1 MIRLPGNFWGGV
13 LMSSIIKTNQLECYI
28 DREHFTD
35 YYDVYYLETID
46 KYIKRGAYIL
56 DVAELD
62 NDIKSIKF
70 ESGKR
75 VYLLLQ
81 TNPANKDKIKSLL
94 PEIEDGDKY
103 SIGKAD
109 VSELPD
115 DIIVQLL
122 LNALGSYDSEF
133 LKFNNLTG
141 HLYCFHTDW
150 IKHGKEKNADV
161 IWRVPCLE
169 LSVTKDMRLNLNV
182 RTFTSELLR
191 NHITFTKKKFEDY
204 PKYVF
209 AANNTLRRRL
219 KDDSETCFIMR
230 QIDGTKTEIPFLDLQ
245 NKAKF
250 QHTKMGVLNSVL
262 NTFNEKYSGICKI
275 EFACKEISSRLDYS
289 KSVRKENTKRIKE
302 VLEEEGVQLIDQI
315 GDEYS
320 AIFTE
325 NIKSLLESKY
335 DITPTI
341 GKRVSKD
348 RLNIMIIHN
357 AEYYNGVN
365 DPHDKVYEDAAVQ
378 HITFENFLD
387 SSEFAIATVVYEIV
401 IKKDIQERKISLFD
415 WSKLG
420 FHESVSFGIETEI
433 DDIKRYFF
441 ITVNP
446 DGSFDIKEQELTL
459 FEMNEYTEMVEIFE
473 QGRTDSETV
482 KGVIRFADGSV
493 NVIKDAGL
501 YTVPEI
507 KDIADLLENDDN
519 KLRGK
524 ERREALL
531 SSCLDI
537 KLYIDCNRCYYFVG
551 TIGEGMRQNIQR
563 ACVVRCVEG
572 YDEATV
578 KFEEMLPMMN
588 VTFVHNG
595 QLTVMPF
602 PFKYLRE
609 YVNSIV

>member
-1 MIRLPGNFWGGV
+1 
-13 LMSSIIKTNQLECYI
+13 MSSSIRTNQLECFI
-28 DREHFTD
+28 DREQFTAC
-35 YYDVYYLETID
+35 YDVYYLETID

-81 TNPANKDKIKSLL
+81 TNPDNKDKLKGLL
-94 PEIEDGDKY
+94 LGIEDGDKY

-109 VSELPD
+109 ISELSD
-115 DIIVQLL
+115 DIVVQLL
-122 LNALGSYDSEF
+122 LNAIGSYNSEF

-169 LSVTKDMRLNLNV
+169 LSVTKEMNLNLNV
-182 RTFTSELLR
+182 RTFTSELLI
-191 NHITFTKKKFEDY
+191 NCITFKKKKFKDY

-209 AANNTLRRRL
+209 GANNTLRRRL
-219 KDDSETCFIMR
+219 EDDNGTSFIMR

-245 NKAKF
+245 NIAKF
-250 QHTKMGVLNSVL
+250 EHTKMGVLNSVIKI
-262 NTFNEKYSGICKI
+262 FNEKYSGICKI
-275 EFACKEISSRLDYS
+275 EFASKGISSRLDYS
-289 KSVRKENTKRIKE
+289 KSVQKENAKRIKE
-302 VLEEEGVQLIDQI
+302 VLEEKGVHLIDQI
-315 GDEYS
+315 SDEYS
-320 AIFTE
+320 AIFAE

-335 DITPTI
+335 GIIPTI
-341 GKRVSKD
+341 GKRVSKN

-357 AEYYNGVN
+357 ADYYNGVN
-365 DPHDKVYEDAAVQ
+365 DPHDKVYDGAAVQ
-378 HITFENFLD
+378 HITFEDFCD
-387 SSEFAIATVVYEIV
+387 SSEFAIATVIHEII
-401 IKKDIQERKISLFD
+401 IKKDIQERKISLFN
-415 WSKLG
+415 WEELG
-420 FHESVSFGIETEI
+420 FKEPISFGMEDEIE
-433 DDIKRYFF
+433 DVKRYFF

-446 DGSFDIKEQELTL
+446 DGSFELKEQELTL

-473 QGRTDSETV
+473 QGRTDSEAV
-482 KGVIRFADGSV
+482 KGVMRFADGNI

-501 YTVPEI
+501 FTIPEI
-507 KDIADLLENDDN
+507 SEISELLHSGDT

-524 ERREALL
+524 ERREELL
-531 SSCLDI
+531 ASSLDI
-537 KLYIDCNRCYYFVG
+537 KMYEDDGRYYYCVG

-563 ACVVRCVEG
+563 ASVVRSIEG
-572 YDEATV
+572 YKGADV
-578 KFEEMLPMMN
+578 SFEQMLPLMN
-588 VTFVHNG
+588 VTFIHNG
-595 QLTVMPF
+595 QLTVLPF

-609 YVNSIV
+609 WQH

>member
-1 MIRLPGNFWGGV
+1 
-13 LMSSIIKTNQLECYI
+13 MSSSIKTNQLVCYT
-28 DREHFTD
+28 DRKQFAD
-35 YYDVYYLETID
+35 CYDVYYLETID

-62 NDIKSIKF
+62 YDIKSIKF

-94 PEIEDGDKY
+94 PGIEDGDRY

-109 VSELPD
+109 VSELSD

-122 LNALGSYDSEF
+122 FNALGSYDSEF

-161 IWRVPCLE
+161 IWKVPCLE
-169 LSVTKDMRLNLNV
+169 LSVTKEMCLNLNV

-191 NHITFTKKKFEDY
+191 NRITFTKKKFEDY

-219 KDDSETCFIMR
+219 KDDNETCFIMR

-245 NKAKF
+245 SIEKF
-250 QHTKMGVLNSVL
+250 QHTKMGVLNSIL
-262 NTFNEKYSGICKI
+262 NTFNEKYSQICKM
-275 EFACKEISSRLDYS
+275 EFARKEISQRLDYS
-289 KSVRKENTKRIKE
+289 KSVQKENVKRIKN
-302 VLEEEGVQLIDQI
+302 VLEEKGVQLIDHI
-315 GDEYS
+315 DDEYS
-320 AIFTE
+320 AIFTQ
-325 NIKSLLESKY
+325 NIGALLKSKY
-335 DITPTI
+335 EIRPTI

-348 RLNIMIIHN
+348 KLNIMIIHN

-365 DPHDKVYEDAAVQ
+365 DPHDKAYEDAAVQ
-378 HITFENFLD
+378 HITFEDFSD
-387 SSEFAIATVVYEIV
+387 SSEFAIATVVHEII

-415 WSKLG
+415 WSNLG
-420 FHESVSFGIETEI
+420 FEEAVSFGIEAEI
-433 DDIKRYFF
+433 EDIKRYFF

-446 DGSFDIKEQELTL
+446 DGSFDITEREITL

-473 QGRTDSETV
+473 QGRTNSESV
-482 KGVIRFADGSV
+482 KGVIRFADGSI

-507 KDIADLLENDDN
+507 KDIADLLENGDN

-524 ERREALL
+524 ERRDELL

-537 KLYIDCNRCYYFVG
+537 KLYEESGRGYYFVG
-551 TIGEGMRQNIQR
+551 TIGEGMRQKIQR
-563 ACVVRCVEG
+563 ACVVRTIEG
-572 YDEATV
+572 YDGAEIR
-578 KFEEMLPMMN
+578 FDEMLPMMN
-588 VTFVHNG
+588 VTFVHSG

-609 YVNSIV
+609 YIKTLSAS

>member
-1 MIRLPGNFWGGV
+1 
-13 LMSSIIKTNQLECYI
+13 MSSRINTNQLECFI
-28 DREHFTD
+28 DREKFAA

-46 KYIKRGAYIL
+46 KYIKSGAYIL

-62 NDIKSIKF
+62 NDINSIKF

-75 VYLLLQ
+75 VYLLLR
-81 TNPANKDKIKSLL
+81 TNPTNKDKIKSLL
-94 PEIEDGDKY
+94 PGIEDGDKY

-109 VSELPD
+109 VSEISE
-115 DIIVQLL
+115 DIVIQLL
-122 LNALGSYDSEF
+122 LNALSSYDAEL

-150 IKHGKEKNADV
+150 IKHGKDRNTDV

-169 LSVTKDMRLNLNV
+169 LSVTKEMSLNLNV

-191 NHITFTKKKFEDY
+191 NRITFTKKKFEDY

-219 KDDSETCFIMR
+219 KEDNETCFILR
-230 QIDGTKTEIPFLDLQ
+230 QIDGMKSEIPFLDLQ
-245 NKAKF
+245 NIAKF
-250 QHTKMGVLNSVL
+250 EHTKMGVLNSVV
-262 NTFNEKYSGICKI
+262 NMFNKKYSGICKI
-275 EFACKEISSRLDYS
+275 EFASKEISSRLEYS
-289 KSVRKENTKRIKE
+289 KCAQKENAKRIKE
-302 VLEEEGVQLIDQI
+302 VLEEKGVQLIDQI
-315 GDEYS
+315 GDDYS
-320 AIFTE
+320 VIFTE
-325 NIKSLLESKY
+325 KIKSLLETKY
-335 DITPTI
+335 DIKTTI
-341 GKRVSKD
+341 GKRVNKD
-348 RLNIMIIHN
+348 KLNIIIIHN

-365 DPHDKVYEDAAVQ
+365 DPYDKVYGDVAVQ
-378 HITFENFLD
+378 HITFEDFSD
-387 SSEFAIATVVYEIV
+387 SSEFAIATVVHEII
-401 IKKDIQERKISLFD
+401 IKKDIKEKKISLFD

-420 FHESVSFGIETEI
+420 FDEAVSFGVEAEIE
-433 DDIKRYFF
+433 DIKRYFF

-446 DGSFDIKEQELTL
+446 NGSFELKEQELTL

-473 QGRTDSETV
+473 QGRTDSEAV

-493 NVIKDAGL
+493 NVIKDTRL

-507 KDIADLLENDDN
+507 KDIGELLVNGDN

-524 ERREALL
+524 ERREELL
-531 SSCLDI
+531 SSCIDI
-537 KLYIDCNRCYYFVG
+537 KRYEENDRSYYFVG
-551 TIGEGMRQNIQR
+551 TIGEGMRQKIQR
-563 ACVVRCVEG
+563 ACVVRTIEG
-572 YDEATV
+572 YDGV
-578 KFEEMLPMMN
+578 GIRFDEMLPMMN

-609 YVNSIV
+609 YVKTLSVS

>member
-1 MIRLPGNFWGGV
+1 
-13 LMSSIIKTNQLECYI
+13 MSSSIKTNQLVC
-28 DREHFTD
+28 FTD
-35 YYDVYYLETID
+35 RKQFADCFDVYYLETID

-62 NDIKSIKF
+62 NDIKAIKF

-75 VYLLLQ
+75 VYLMLQ
-81 TNPANKDKIKSLL
+81 TNPDNKDKLKRLL
-94 PEIEDGDKY
+94 PGIEDGDKY

-109 VSELPD
+109 VSELSD

-122 LNALGSYDSEF
+122 LNALGSYDSKF

-161 IWRVPCLE
+161 IWKVPCLE
-169 LSVTKDMRLNLNV
+169 LSVIKEMCLNLNV

-191 NHITFTKKKFEDY
+191 NRITFTKKKFEDY

-219 KDDSETCFIMR
+219 KDDNETCFIMR

-245 NKAKF
+245 SVAKF

-262 NTFNEKYSGICKI
+262 KAFNEKYSDICKI

-289 KSVRKENTKRIKE
+289 KSVQKENTKRIKE
-302 VLEEEGVQLIDQI
+302 VLEEKGVQLIDQI

-320 AIFTE
+320 AIFTD
-325 NIKSLLESKY
+325 NIKSLLKSKY
-335 DITPTI
+335 DIRPTI

-348 RLNIMIIHN
+348 KLNIMIIHN

-365 DPHDKVYEDAAVQ
+365 DPHDKAYEDAAVQ
-378 HITFENFLD
+378 HITFEDFSD
-387 SSEFAIATVVYEIV
+387 SSEFAIATVIHEII
-401 IKKDIQERKISLFD
+401 IKKDIQERKLSLFD

-420 FHESVSFGIETEI
+420 FEEPVSFGIEAEI
-433 DDIKRYFF
+433 DEIKRYFF

-446 DGSFDIKEQELTL
+446 DGDFNIKEQELTL
-459 FEMNEYTEMVEIFE
+459 FEMDEYTEMVEIFE
-473 QGRTDSETV
+473 QGRTNSESV
-482 KGVIRFADGSV
+482 KGVIRFADGSI

-507 KDIADLLENDDN
+507 KEIAELLENGDN

-524 ERREALL
+524 ERREDLL

-537 KLYIDCNRCYYFVG
+537 KLYEDCNQSYYFVG

-563 ACVVRCVEG
+563 SCVVRSVEG
-572 YDEATV
+572 YDGATV

-602 PFKYLRE
+602 LFKYLRE
-609 YVNSIV
+609 YIKSLSAL

>member
-1 MIRLPGNFWGGV
+1 
-13 LMSSIIKTNQLECYI
+13 MSSSIKTNQLVC
-28 DREHFTD
+28 FTD
-35 YYDVYYLETID
+35 RKQFADCYDVYYLETID

-62 NDIKSIKF
+62 NDIKAIKF
-70 ESGKR
+70 EAGKR
-75 VYLLLQ
+75 VYLMLQ
-81 TNPANKDKIKSLL
+81 TNPDNKDKLKKLL
-94 PEIEDGDKY
+94 PGIEDGDRY

-109 VSELPD
+109 VSELSD

-169 LSVTKDMRLNLNV
+169 LSVTKEMCLNLNV

-191 NHITFTKKKFEDY
+191 NRITFTKKKFEDY

-219 KDDSETCFIMR
+219 KDDNETCFIMR

-245 NKAKF
+245 NIAKF

-262 NTFNEKYSGICKI
+262 NTFNEKYSDMCKI

-289 KSVRKENTKRIKE
+289 KSVQKENAKRIKE
-302 VLEEEGVQLIDQI
+302 VLEEKGVQLIDQI
-315 GDEYS
+315 DDEYS
-320 AIFTE
+320 AIFTQ
-325 NIKSLLESKY
+325 NIKALLESKY
-335 DITPTI
+335 EISPTI

-348 RLNIMIIHN
+348 KLNIVIIHN

-365 DPHDKVYEDAAVQ
+365 DPHDKIYEDAAVQ
-378 HITFENFLD
+378 HITFEDFSD
-387 SSEFAIATVVYEIV
+387 SSEFAIATVVHEII

-415 WSKLG
+415 WSNLG
-420 FHESVSFGIETEI
+420 FAEPVSFGIKAEI
-433 DDIKRYFF
+433 EDIKRYFF

-446 DGSFDIKEQELTL
+446 DGSFDITEQEFTL
-459 FEMNEYTEMVEIFE
+459 FEMSEYTEMVEIFE
-473 QGRTDSETV
+473 QGRMDSETV
-482 KGVIRFADGSV
+482 KGVIRFADGSI

-501 YTVPEI
+501 FTIPEI
-507 KDIADLLENDDN
+507 SEIVGLLDNGDN

-524 ERREALL
+524 ERREELL

-537 KLYIDCNRCYYFVG
+537 KMYGDNGRCYYFVG

-563 ACVVRCVEG
+563 ACAVRNVEG
-572 YDEATV
+572 YDGAAV
-578 KFEEMLPMMN
+578 KFDEMLPMMN
-588 VTFVHNG
+588 VTFIHNG
-595 QLTVMPF
+595 QLTVIPF

-609 YVNSIV
+609 YVNSAV

>member
-1 MIRLPGNFWGGV
+1 
-13 LMSSIIKTNQLECYI
+13 MSSSIKTNQLECSI
-28 DREHFTD
+28 DREQFTAC
-35 YYDVYYLETID
+35 YDVYYLETID

-62 NDIKSIKF
+62 NNIKSIKF

-75 VYLLLQ
+75 VYLMLQ
-81 TNPANKDKIKSLL
+81 INPDNKDKLKGLL
-94 PEIEDGDKY
+94 QGIEDGDKY

-109 VSELPD
+109 VSELLD

-161 IWRVPCLE
+161 IWRVTCLE
-169 LSVTKDMRLNLNV
+169 LSVTKEMCLNLNV

-191 NHITFTKKKFEDY
+191 NRITFTKKKFEDY

-219 KDDSETCFIMR
+219 KDDNETCFIMR

-245 NKAKF
+245 NIAKF

-262 NTFNEKYSGICKI
+262 NTFNEKYSDMCKI

-289 KSVRKENTKRIKE
+289 KSVQKENAKRIKD
-302 VLEEEGVQLIDQI
+302 VLEEKGVQLIDQI
-315 GDEYS
+315 DDEYS
-320 AIFTE
+320 AIFTQ
-325 NIKSLLESKY
+325 NIKALLESKY
-335 DITPTI
+335 EISPTI

-348 RLNIMIIHN
+348 KLNIMIIHN

-365 DPHDKVYEDAAVQ
+365 DPHDKIYEDAVVQ
-378 HITFENFLD
+378 HITFEDFSD
-387 SSEFAIATVVYEIV
+387 SSEFAIATVVHEII

-415 WSKLG
+415 WSNLG
-420 FHESVSFGIETEI
+420 FEESVSFGIETEI
-433 DDIKRYFF
+433 EDIKRYFF

-446 DGSFDIKEQELTL
+446 DGSFDITEREFTL

-473 QGRTDSETV
+473 QGRTDYETV
-482 KGVIRFADGSV
+482 KGVIRFADGSI

-501 YTVPEI
+501 FTVPEI
-507 KDIADLLENDDN
+507 SEIAELLDNGDN

-524 ERREALL
+524 ERREELL
-531 SSCLDI
+531 PSCLDI
-537 KLYIDCNRCYYFVG
+537 KMYGDNGRCYYSVG

-563 ACVVRCVEG
+563 ACVIRSVEG
-572 YDEATV
+572 YAGSEV
-578 KFEEMLPMMN
+578 KFAQMLPMMN
-588 VTFVHNG
+588 VTFIHNG
-595 QLTVMPF
+595 QLTVLPF

-609 YVNSIV
+609 YVDNML

>member
-1 MIRLPGNFWGGV
+1 
-13 LMSSIIKTNQLECYI
+13 MSSSIKTNQLVC
-28 DREHFTD
+28 FTD
-35 YYDVYYLETID
+35 RKQFADCYDVYYLETID

-62 NDIKSIKF
+62 NDIKAIKF

-75 VYLLLQ
+75 VYLMLQ
-81 TNPANKDKIKSLL
+81 TNPDNKDKLKKLL
-94 PEIEDGDKY
+94 PGIEDGDRY

-109 VSELPD
+109 VSELSD

-169 LSVTKDMRLNLNV
+169 LSVTKEMCLNLNV

-191 NHITFTKKKFEDY
+191 NRITFTKKKFEDY

-209 AANNTLRRRL
+209 AANNTLGRRL
-219 KDDSETCFIMR
+219 KDDNETCFIMR

-245 NKAKF
+245 NIAKF

-262 NTFNEKYSGICKI
+262 NTFNEKYSDMCKI

-289 KSVRKENTKRIKE
+289 KSVQKENAKRIKD
-302 VLEEEGVQLIDQI
+302 VLEEKGVQLIDQI
-315 GDEYS
+315 DDEYS
-320 AIFTE
+320 AIFTQ
-325 NIKSLLESKY
+325 NIKALLESKY
-335 DITPTI
+335 EISPTI

-348 RLNIMIIHN
+348 KLNIVIIHN

-365 DPHDKVYEDAAVQ
+365 DPHDKIYEDAAVQ
-378 HITFENFLD
+378 HITFEDFSD
-387 SSEFAIATVVYEIV
+387 SSEFAIATVVHEII

-415 WSKLG
+415 WSNLG
-420 FHESVSFGIETEI
+420 FVEPVSFGIKAEI
-433 DDIKRYFF
+433 EDIKRYFF

-446 DGSFDIKEQELTL
+446 DGSFDITEQEFTL
-459 FEMNEYTEMVEIFE
+459 FEMSEYTEMVEIFE
-473 QGRTDSETV
+473 QGRMDSETV
-482 KGVIRFADGSV
+482 KGVIRFADGSI

-501 YTVPEI
+501 FTIPEI
-507 KDIADLLENDDN
+507 SEIVELLDNGDN

-524 ERREALL
+524 ERREELL

-537 KLYIDCNRCYYFVG
+537 KMYGDNGRCYYFVG

-563 ACVVRCVEG
+563 ACVVRNVEG
-572 YDEATV
+572 YDGAAV
-578 KFEEMLPMMN
+578 KFDEMLPMMN
-588 VTFVHNG
+588 VTFIHNG
-595 QLTVMPF
+595 QLTVIPF

-609 YVNSIV
+609 YVNSAV

>member
-1 MIRLPGNFWGGV
+1 
-13 LMSSIIKTNQLECYI
+13 MSSSIKTNQLECSI
-28 DREHFTD
+28 DREQFTAC
-35 YYDVYYLETID
+35 YDVYYLETIN

-75 VYLLLQ
+75 VYLMLQ
-81 TNPANKDKIKSLL
+81 INPDNKDKLKRLL
-94 PEIEDGDKY
+94 QGIEDGDKY

-109 VSELPD
+109 VCELSD

-133 LKFNNLTG
+133 LMFNNLTG

-169 LSVTKDMRLNLNV
+169 LSVTKEMCLNLNV

-191 NHITFTKKKFEDY
+191 NRITFTKKKFEDY

-219 KDDSETCFIMR
+219 KDDNETCFIMR
-230 QIDGTKTEIPFLDLQ
+230 QIDGTNTEIPFLDLQ
-245 NKAKF
+245 SIEKF
-250 QHTKMGVLNSVL
+250 QHTKMGVLNSIL
-262 NTFNEKYSGICKI
+262 NTFNEKYSQICKI

-289 KSVRKENTKRIKE
+289 KSVQKENAKRIKD
-302 VLEEEGVQLIDQI
+302 VLEEKGVQLIDQI
-315 GDEYS
+315 DDEYS
-320 AIFTE
+320 AIFTQ
-325 NIKSLLESKY
+325 NIKALLESKY
-335 DITPTI
+335 EISPTI

-348 RLNIMIIHN
+348 KLNIMIIHN

-365 DPHDKVYEDAAVQ
+365 DPHDKIYEDAVVQ
-378 HITFENFLD
+378 HITFEDFSD
-387 SSEFAIATVVYEIV
+387 SSEFAIATVVHEII

-415 WSKLG
+415 WSNLG
-420 FHESVSFGIETEI
+420 FEESVSFGIETEI
-433 DDIKRYFF
+433 EDIKRYFF

-446 DGSFDIKEQELTL
+446 DGSFDITEREFTL

-473 QGRTDSETV
+473 QGRTDYETV
-482 KGVIRFADGSV
+482 KGVIRFADGSI

-501 YTVPEI
+501 FTVPEI
-507 KDIADLLENDDN
+507 SEIAELLDNGDN

-524 ERREALL
+524 ERREELL
-531 SSCLDI
+531 PSCLDI
-537 KLYIDCNRCYYFVG
+537 KMYGDNGRCYYFVG

-563 ACVVRCVEG
+563 ACVIRSVEG
-572 YDEATV
+572 YAGSEV
-578 KFEEMLPMMN
+578 KFAQMLPMMN
-588 VTFVHNG
+588 VTFIHNG
-595 QLTVMPF
+595 QLTVLPF

-609 YVNSIV
+609 YVDNML

>member
-1 MIRLPGNFWGGV
+1 
-13 LMSSIIKTNQLECYI
+13 MSSSIKTNQLVC
-28 DREHFTD
+28 FTD
-35 YYDVYYLETID
+35 RKQFADCYDVYYLETID

-62 NDIKSIKF
+62 NDIKAIKF

-75 VYLLLQ
+75 VYLMLQ
-81 TNPANKDKIKSLL
+81 TNPDNKDKLKKLL
-94 PEIEDGDKY
+94 PGIEDGDRY

-109 VSELPD
+109 VNELSD

-169 LSVTKDMRLNLNV
+169 LSVTKEMCLNLNV

-219 KDDSETCFIMR
+219 KDDNETCFIMR

-245 NKAKF
+245 NIAKF

-262 NTFNEKYSGICKI
+262 NTFNEKYSDMCKI

-289 KSVRKENTKRIKE
+289 KSVQKENAKRIKD
-302 VLEEEGVQLIDQI
+302 VLEEKGVQLIDQI
-315 GDEYS
+315 DDEYS
-320 AIFTE
+320 AIFTQ
-325 NIKSLLESKY
+325 NIKALLESKY
-335 DITPTI
+335 EISPTI

-348 RLNIMIIHN
+348 KLNIVIIHN

-365 DPHDKVYEDAAVQ
+365 DPHDKIYEDAAVQ
-378 HITFENFLD
+378 HITFEDFSD
-387 SSEFAIATVVYEIV
+387 SSEFAIATVVHEII

-415 WSKLG
+415 WSNLG
-420 FHESVSFGIETEI
+420 FAEPVSFGIEAEI
-433 DDIKRYFF
+433 EDIKRYFF

-446 DGSFDIKEQELTL
+446 DGSFEIKEQELTL

-473 QGRTDSETV
+473 QGRTDSEVV
-482 KGVIRFADGSV
+482 KGVIRFADGSI

-501 YTVPEI
+501 FTVPEI
-507 KDIADLLENDDN
+507 SEIAELLDDGDN

-524 ERREALL
+524 ERREELL

-537 KLYIDCNRCYYFVG
+537 KMYGDNGRCYYFVG

-563 ACVVRCVEG
+563 ACVVRNVEG
-572 YDEATV
+572 YDGAAV
-578 KFEEMLPMMN
+578 KFDEMLPMMN
-588 VTFVHNG
+588 VTFIHNG
-595 QLTVMPF
+595 QLTVIPF

-609 YVNSIV
+609 YVNSAV

>member
-1 MIRLPGNFWGGV
+1 
-13 LMSSIIKTNQLECYI
+13 MSSSIKTNQLVC
-28 DREHFTD
+28 FTD
-35 YYDVYYLETID
+35 RKQFADCYDVYYLETID

-62 NDIKSIKF
+62 NDIKAIKF

-75 VYLLLQ
+75 VYLMLQ
-81 TNPANKDKIKSLL
+81 INPDNKDKLKRLL
-94 PEIEDGDKY
+94 PGIEDGDKY

-109 VSELPD
+109 VSELSD

-122 LNALGSYDSEF
+122 LNALGSYDSKF

-161 IWRVPCLE
+161 IWKVPCLE
-169 LSVTKDMRLNLNV
+169 LSVIKERCLNLNV

-191 NHITFTKKKFEDY
+191 NRITFTKKKFEDY

-219 KDDSETCFIMR
+219 KDDNETCFIMR

-245 NKAKF
+245 SVAKF

-262 NTFNEKYSGICKI
+262 KAFNEKYSDICKI

-289 KSVRKENTKRIKE
+289 KSVQKENTKRIKE
-302 VLEEEGVQLIDQI
+302 VLEEKGVQLIDQI

-320 AIFTE
+320 AIFTD

-335 DITPTI
+335 DIRPTI

-348 RLNIMIIHN
+348 KLNIMIIHN

-365 DPHDKVYEDAAVQ
+365 DPHDKAYEDAAVQ
-378 HITFENFLD
+378 HITFEDFSD
-387 SSEFAIATVVYEIV
+387 SSEFAIATVIHEII
-401 IKKDIQERKISLFD
+401 IKKDIQERKLSLFD

-420 FHESVSFGIETEI
+420 FEEPVSFGIEAEI
-433 DDIKRYFF
+433 DEIKRYFF

-446 DGSFDIKEQELTL
+446 DGDFNIKEQELTL
-459 FEMNEYTEMVEIFE
+459 FEMDEYTEMVEIFE
-473 QGRTDSETV
+473 QGRTNSESV
-482 KGVIRFADGSV
+482 KGVIRFADGSI

-507 KDIADLLENDDN
+507 KEIAELLENGDN

-524 ERREALL
+524 ERREDLL

-537 KLYIDCNRCYYFVG
+537 KLYEDCNQSYYFVG

-563 ACVVRCVEG
+563 SCVVRSVEG
-572 YDEATV
+572 YDGATV

-602 PFKYLRE
+602 LFKYLRE
-609 YVNSIV
+609 YIKSLSAL

>member
-1 MIRLPGNFWGGV
+1 
-13 LMSSIIKTNQLECYI
+13 MSSSIRTNQLVC
-28 DREHFTD
+28 FTD
-35 YYDVYYLETID
+35 GKQFADCYDVYYLETID

-62 NDIKSIKF
+62 NDIKAIKF

-75 VYLLLQ
+75 VYLMLQ
-81 TNPANKDKIKSLL
+81 TNQDNKDKLKRLL
-94 PEIEDGDKY
+94 PGIEDGDKY

-109 VSELPD
+109 VSELSD

-122 LNALGSYDSEF
+122 LNALGSYDSKF

-161 IWRVPCLE
+161 IWKVPCLE
-169 LSVTKDMRLNLNV
+169 LSVTKEMCLNLNV

-191 NHITFTKKKFEDY
+191 NRITFTKKKFEDY

-230 QIDGTKTEIPFLDLQ
+230 QVDGTKTEIPFLDLQ
-245 NKAKF
+245 SVAKF

-262 NTFNEKYSGICKI
+262 NAFNEKYSDICKI

-289 KSVRKENTKRIKE
+289 KSVQKENAKRIKD
-302 VLEEEGVQLIDQI
+302 VLEEKGVQLIDQI
-315 GDEYS
+315 DDEYS
-320 AIFTE
+320 AIFTQ
-325 NIKSLLESKY
+325 NIKALLESKY
-335 DITPTI
+335 EISPTI

-348 RLNIMIIHN
+348 KLNIMIIHN

-378 HITFENFLD
+378 HITFEDFSD
-387 SSEFAIATVVYEIV
+387 SSEFAIATVVHEII

-415 WSKLG
+415 WSNLG
-420 FHESVSFGIETEI
+420 FAEPVSFGIEAEI
-433 DDIKRYFF
+433 EDIKRYFF

-446 DGSFDIKEQELTL
+446 NGSFDITEQEFTL

-473 QGRTDSETV
+473 QGRMDSETV
-482 KGVIRFADGSV
+482 KGVIRFADGSI

-501 YTVPEI
+501 FTVPEI
-507 KDIADLLENDDN
+507 SEIAELLDNGDN

-524 ERREALL
+524 ERREELL

-537 KLYIDCNRCYYFVG
+537 KMYGDNGRCYYFVG

-563 ACVVRCVEG
+563 ACVVRNVEG
-572 YDEATV
+572 YDGAAV
-578 KFEEMLPMMN
+578 KFDEMLPMMN
-588 VTFVHNG
+588 VTFIHNG
-595 QLTVMPF
+595 QLTVIPF

-609 YVNSIV
+609 YVNSAV

>member
-1 MIRLPGNFWGGV
+1 MN
-13 LMSSIIKTNQLECYI
+13 SSIKTNQLECSI
-28 DREHFTD
+28 DREQFAAC
-35 YYDVYYLETID
+35 YDVYYLETID

-75 VYLLLQ
+75 VYLMLQ
-81 TNPANKDKIKSLL
+81 TNPDNKDKLKRLL
-94 PEIEDGDKY
+94 PGIEDGDKY
-103 SIGKAD
+103 SIGKAN
-109 VSELPD
+109 VSELSD

-161 IWRVPCLE
+161 IWKVPCLE
-169 LSVTKDMRLNLNV
+169 LSVSKEMCLNLNV

-191 NHITFTKKKFEDY
+191 NRITFTKKKFEDY

-219 KDDSETCFIMR
+219 KADNETCFIMR

-245 NKAKF
+245 SIEKF
-250 QHTKMGVLNSVL
+250 QHTKMGVLNSIL
-262 NTFNEKYSGICKI
+262 NTFNEKYSRVCKM
-275 EFACKEISSRLDYS
+275 EFARKEISQRLDYS
-289 KSVRKENTKRIKE
+289 KSVQKENIKRIKT
-302 VLEEEGVQLIDQI
+302 VLEEKGVQLIDQI
-315 GDEYS
+315 DDEYS
-320 AIFTE
+320 AIFTQ
-325 NIKSLLESKY
+325 NIKALLESKY
-335 DITPTI
+335 EIRPTI

-348 RLNIMIIHN
+348 KLNIMIIHN
-357 AEYYNGVN
+357 AEYYNGVY

-378 HITFENFLD
+378 HITFEDFSD
-387 SSEFAIATVVYEIV
+387 SSEFAIATVVYEII

-415 WSKLG
+415 WSDLG
-420 FHESVSFGIETEI
+420 FEEPVSFGIEAEI
-433 DDIKRYFF
+433 EDIKRYFF

-446 DGSFDIKEQELTL
+446 DGSFEIKEQELTL

-473 QGRTDSETV
+473 QGRTDSEIV
-482 KGVIRFADGSV
+482 KGVIRFADGSI
-493 NVIKDAGL
+493 NVIKDTGL

-507 KDIADLLENDDN
+507 KDIAELLKKGDN

-524 ERREALL
+524 ARREELL

-537 KLYIDCNRCYYFVG
+537 KLFEEIGKCFYFVG
-551 TIGEGMRQNIQR
+551 IIGEGVRQNIQR

-572 YDEATV
+572 YYGATV
-578 KFEEMLPMMN
+578 RFEEMMPMMN
-588 VTFVHNG
+588 VTFIHNG

-602 PFKYLRE
+602 PFKYVRE
-609 YVNSIV
+609 YVRSTMQ

>member
-1 MIRLPGNFWGGV
+1 
-13 LMSSIIKTNQLECYI
+13 MSSSIKTNQLVCFI
-28 DREHFTD
+28 DRKQFTTC
-35 YYDVYYLETID
+35 YDVYYLETID

-75 VYLLLQ
+75 VYLMLQ
-81 TNPANKDKIKSLL
+81 TNPDNKDKLKRLL
-94 PEIEDGDKY
+94 PGIEDGDKY

-109 VSELPD
+109 VSELSD

-150 IKHGKEKNADV
+150 IKHGKEKNADA
-161 IWRVPCLE
+161 IWKVPCLE
-169 LSVTKDMRLNLNV
+169 LSVTKEMCLNLNV

-191 NHITFTKKKFEDY
+191 NRITFTKKKFEDY

-219 KDDSETCFIMR
+219 KDDNETCFIMR

-245 NKAKF
+245 NIAKF

-262 NTFNEKYSGICKI
+262 NTFNEKYSDMCKI

-289 KSVRKENTKRIKE
+289 KSVQKENAKRIKD
-302 VLEEEGVQLIDQI
+302 VLEEKGVQLIDQI
-315 GDEYS
+315 DDEYS
-320 AIFTE
+320 AIFTQ
-325 NIKSLLESKY
+325 NIKALLESKY
-335 DITPTI
+335 EISPTI

-348 RLNIMIIHN
+348 KLNIVIIHN

-365 DPHDKVYEDAAVQ
+365 DPHDKIYEDAAVQ
-378 HITFENFLD
+378 HITFEDFSD
-387 SSEFAIATVVYEIV
+387 SSEFAIATVVHEII

-415 WSKLG
+415 WSNLG
-420 FHESVSFGIETEI
+420 FVEPVSFGIKAEI
-433 DDIKRYFF
+433 EDIKRYFF

-446 DGSFDIKEQELTL
+446 DGSFDITEQEFTL
-459 FEMNEYTEMVEIFE
+459 FEMSEYTEMVEIFE
-473 QGRTDSETV
+473 QGRMDSETV
-482 KGVIRFADGSV
+482 KGVIRFADGSI

-501 YTVPEI
+501 FTIPEI
-507 KDIADLLENDDN
+507 SEIVELLDNGDN

-524 ERREALL
+524 ERREELL

-537 KLYIDCNRCYYFVG
+537 KMYGDNGRCYYFVG

-563 ACVVRCVEG
+563 ACVVRNVEG
-572 YDEATV
+572 YDGAAV
-578 KFEEMLPMMN
+578 KFDEMLPMMN
-588 VTFVHNG
+588 VTFIHNG
-595 QLTVMPF
+595 QLTVIPF

-609 YVNSIV
+609 YVNSAV

>member
-1 MIRLPGNFWGGV
+1 
-13 LMSSIIKTNQLECYI
+13 MSSSIKTNQLVCFI
-28 DREHFTD
+28 DRKQFAD
-35 YYDVYYLETID
+35 CYDVYYLETID

-62 NDIKSIKF
+62 YDIKSIKF

-81 TNPANKDKIKSLL
+81 KNPDNKDKLKSLL
-94 PEIEDGDKY
+94 LGIEDGDKY
-103 SIGKAD
+103 SIGKVD
-109 VSELPD
+109 VSELSD

-169 LSVTKDMRLNLNV
+169 LSVTKEMCLNLNV

-191 NHITFTKKKFEDY
+191 NRITFTKKKFEDY

-219 KDDSETCFIMR
+219 KDDNEICFIMR

-245 NKAKF
+245 NIAKF

-262 NTFNEKYSGICKI
+262 NTFNEKYSDMCKI

-289 KSVRKENTKRIKE
+289 KSVQKENAKRIKD
-302 VLEEEGVQLIDQI
+302 VLEEKGVQLIDQI

-320 AIFTE
+320 AIFTD

-335 DITPTI
+335 DIRPTI

-348 RLNIMIIHN
+348 KLNIMIIHN

-365 DPHDKVYEDAAVQ
+365 DPHDKAYKDAAVQ
-378 HITFENFLD
+378 HITFEDFSD
-387 SSEFAIATVVYEIV
+387 SSEFAIATVIHEII
-401 IKKDIQERKISLFD
+401 IKKDIQERKLSLFD

-420 FHESVSFGIETEI
+420 FEESVSFGIEAEI
-433 DDIKRYFF
+433 DEIKRYFF

-446 DGSFDIKEQELTL
+446 DGDFNIKEQELTL
-459 FEMNEYTEMVEIFE
+459 FEMDEYTEMVEIFE
-473 QGRTDSETV
+473 QVRTNSEMV
-482 KGVIRFADGSV
+482 KGVIRFADGSI
-493 NVIKDAGL
+493 NVIKDAGIF
-501 YTVPEI
+501 TVPEI
-507 KDIADLLENDDN
+507 GDIAKLLDNGDN
-519 KLRGK
+519 KFRGR
-524 ERREALL
+524 ERREELL

-537 KLYIDCNRCYYFVG
+537 KMYGDDGRCYYFVG
-551 TIGEGMRQNIQR
+551 AIGEGMRQNIQR
-563 ACVVRCVEG
+563 ACVIRSVEG
-572 YDEATV
+572 YAGDEV
-578 KFEEMLPMMN
+578 KFAQMLPMMN
-588 VTFVHNG
+588 VTFIHNG
-595 QLTVMPF
+595 QLTVLPF

-609 YVNSIV
+609 YVNSML

>member
-1 MIRLPGNFWGGV
+1 
-13 LMSSIIKTNQLECYI
+13 MSSSIKTNQLVC
-28 DREHFTD
+28 FTD
-35 YYDVYYLETID
+35 RKQFADCYDVYYLETID

-62 NDIKSIKF
+62 NDIKAIKF

-75 VYLLLQ
+75 VYLMLQ
-81 TNPANKDKIKSLL
+81 TNPDNKDKLKGLL
-94 PEIEDGDKY
+94 QGIEDGDKY

-109 VSELPD
+109 VSELSD

-169 LSVTKDMRLNLNV
+169 LSVTKEMCLNLNV

-191 NHITFTKKKFEDY
+191 NRITFTKKKFEDY

-219 KDDSETCFIMR
+219 KDDNETCFIMR

-245 NKAKF
+245 NIAKF

-262 NTFNEKYSGICKI
+262 NTFNEKYSDMCKI

-289 KSVRKENTKRIKE
+289 KSVQKENAKRIKE
-302 VLEEEGVQLIDQI
+302 VLEEKGVQLIDQI
-315 GDEYS
+315 DDEYS
-320 AIFTE
+320 AIFTQH
-325 NIKSLLESKY
+325 IKALLESKY
-335 DITPTI
+335 EISPTI

-348 RLNIMIIHN
+348 KLNIVIIHN

-365 DPHDKVYEDAAVQ
+365 DPHDKIYEDAAVQ
-378 HITFENFLD
+378 HITFEDFSD
-387 SSEFAIATVVYEIV
+387 SSEFAIATVVHEII

-415 WSKLG
+415 WSNLG
-420 FHESVSFGIETEI
+420 FEEPVSFGIEAEI
-433 DDIKRYFF
+433 EDIKRYFF

-446 DGSFDIKEQELTL
+446 DGSFDITEQEFTL
-459 FEMNEYTEMVEIFE
+459 FEMSEYTEMVEIFE
-473 QGRTDSETV
+473 QGRMDSETV
-482 KGVIRFADGSV
+482 KGVIRFADGSI

-501 YTVPEI
+501 FTIPEI
-507 KDIADLLENDDN
+507 SEIVELLDNGDN

-524 ERREALL
+524 ERREELL

-537 KLYIDCNRCYYFVG
+537 KMYGDDGRCYYFVG

-563 ACVVRCVEG
+563 ACVVRNVEG
-572 YDEATV
+572 YDGAAV
-578 KFEEMLPMMN
+578 KFDEMLPMMN
-588 VTFVHNG
+588 VTFIHNG
-595 QLTVMPF
+595 QLTVIPF

-609 YVNSIV
+609 YVNSVNSAV

>member
-1 MIRLPGNFWGGV
+1 
-13 LMSSIIKTNQLECYI
+13 MSSSIKTNQLECSI
-28 DREHFTD
+28 DKEQFIAC
-35 YYDVYYLETID
+35 YDVYYLETID

-75 VYLLLQ
+75 VYLMLKI
-81 TNPANKDKIKSLL
+81 NPDNKDKLKRLL
-94 PEIEDGDKY
+94 QGIEDGDKY

-109 VSELPD
+109 VCGLSD
-115 DIIVQLL
+115 DIIIQLL

-150 IKHGKEKNADV
+150 IKHDKEKNADV

-169 LSVTKDMRLNLNV
+169 LSVTKEMCLNLNV

-191 NHITFTKKKFEDY
+191 NRITFTKKKFEDY

-219 KDDSETCFIMR
+219 KDDNETCFIMR

-245 NKAKF
+245 SIEKF
-250 QHTKMGVLNSVL
+250 QHTKMGVLNSIL
-262 NTFNEKYSGICKI
+262 NIFNEKYSQICKI
-275 EFACKEISSRLDYS
+275 EFARKEISQRLDYS
-289 KSVRKENTKRIKE
+289 KSVQKENVKRIKN
-302 VLEEEGVQLIDQI
+302 VLEEKGVQLIDHI
-315 GDEYS
+315 DDEYS
-320 AIFTE
+320 AIFTQ
-325 NIKSLLESKY
+325 NIGALLESKY
-335 DITPTI
+335 EIRPTI

-348 RLNIMIIHN
+348 KLNIMIIHN

-365 DPHDKVYEDAAVQ
+365 DPHDKIYEDAVVQ
-378 HITFENFLD
+378 HITFEDFSD
-387 SSEFAIATVVYEIV
+387 SSEFAIATVVHEII

-415 WSKLG
+415 WSNLG
-420 FHESVSFGIETEI
+420 FEESVSFGIETEI
-433 DDIKRYFF
+433 EDIKRYFF

-446 DGSFDIKEQELTL
+446 DGSFDITEREFTL

-473 QGRTDSETV
+473 QGRTDYETV
-482 KGVIRFADGSV
+482 KGVIRFADGSI

-501 YTVPEI
+501 FTVPEI
-507 KDIADLLENDDN
+507 SEIAELLDNGDN

-524 ERREALL
+524 ERREELL
-531 SSCLDI
+531 PSCLDI
-537 KLYIDCNRCYYFVG
+537 KMYGDNGRCYYFVG

-563 ACVVRCVEG
+563 ACVIRSVEG
-572 YDEATV
+572 YAGSEV
-578 KFEEMLPMMN
+578 KFAQMLPMMN
-588 VTFVHNG
+588 VTFIHNG
-595 QLTVMPF
+595 QLTVLPF

-609 YVNSIV
+609 YVDNML

>member
-1 MIRLPGNFWGGV
+1 
-13 LMSSIIKTNQLECYI
+13 MSSSIKTNQLVCFI
-28 DREHFTD
+28 DRKQFAD
-35 YYDVYYLETID
+35 CYDVYYLETID

-94 PEIEDGDKY
+94 PGIEDGDRY

-109 VSELPD
+109 VSELSD

-150 IKHGKEKNADV
+150 IKHGKDKSTDV

-169 LSVTKDMRLNLNV
+169 LSVTKEMSLNLNV

-191 NHITFTKKKFEDY
+191 NRITFTKKKFEDY

-219 KDDSETCFIMR
+219 KDDNETCFIMR
-230 QIDGTKTEIPFLDLQ
+230 QIDCTKTEIPFLDLQ
-245 NKAKF
+245 NIAKF

-262 NTFNEKYSGICKI
+262 NTFNEKYSDMCKL

-289 KSVRKENTKRIKE
+289 KSVQKENTKRIKE
-302 VLEEEGVQLIDQI
+302 VLEKKGVQLIDQI

-320 AIFTE
+320 AIFTD

-335 DITPTI
+335 DIRPTI

-348 RLNIMIIHN
+348 KLNIMIIHN

-365 DPHDKVYEDAAVQ
+365 DPHDKVYEDAAIQ
-378 HITFENFLD
+378 HITFEDFSD
-387 SSEFAIATVVYEIV
+387 SSEFAIATVVHEII
-401 IKKDIQERKISLFD
+401 IKKDIQERKLSLFD
-415 WSKLG
+415 WSELG
-420 FHESVSFGIETEI
+420 FEEPVSFGIEAEI
-433 DDIKRYFF
+433 DEIKRYFF

-446 DGSFDIKEQELTL
+446 DGDFEIKEQELTL
-459 FEMNEYTEMVEIFE
+459 FEMDEYTEMVEIFE

-482 KGVIRFADGSV
+482 KGVIRFADSSI
-493 NVIKDAGL
+493 NVIKDSGVFTL
-501 YTVPEI
+501 PKI
-507 KDIADLLENDDN
+507 DKIAELLDKGDN
-519 KLRGK
+519 RLRGK
-524 ERREALL
+524 ARREELL

-537 KLYIDCNRCYYFVG
+537 KMYEENGQCYFCVG
-551 TIGEGMRQNIQR
+551 TIGEGMRPNIQR
-563 ACVVRCVEG
+563 ASVVRTMEG
-572 YDEATV
+572 YNGVEV
-578 KFEEMLPMMN
+578 KFEQILPMMN
-588 VTFVHNG
+588 VTFVRNG
-595 QLTVMPF
+595 QLTVLPF
-602 PFKYLRE
+602 PFKYLKE
-609 YVNSIV
+609 YVKILGAS

>member
-1 MIRLPGNFWGGV
+1 
-13 LMSSIIKTNQLECYI
+13 MSSSIKTNQLVC
-28 DREHFTD
+28 FTD
-35 YYDVYYLETID
+35 RKQFADCYDVYYLETID

-62 NDIKSIKF
+62 NDIKAIKF

-75 VYLLLQ
+75 VYLMLQ
-81 TNPANKDKIKSLL
+81 INPDNKDKLKRLL
-94 PEIEDGDKY
+94 PGIEDGDKY

-109 VSELPD
+109 VSELSD

-122 LNALGSYDSEF
+122 LNALGSYDSKF

-161 IWRVPCLE
+161 IWKVPCLE
-169 LSVTKDMRLNLNV
+169 LSVIKEMCLNLNV

-191 NHITFTKKKFEDY
+191 NRITFTKKKFEDY

-219 KDDSETCFIMR
+219 KDDNETCFIMR

-245 NKAKF
+245 SVAKF

-262 NTFNEKYSGICKI
+262 KAFNEKYSDICKI

-289 KSVRKENTKRIKE
+289 KSVQKENTKRIKE
-302 VLEEEGVQLIDQI
+302 VLEEKGVQLIDQI

-320 AIFTE
+320 AIFTD

-335 DITPTI
+335 DIRPTI

-348 RLNIMIIHN
+348 KLNIMIIHN

-365 DPHDKVYEDAAVQ
+365 DPHDKAYEDAAVQ
-378 HITFENFLD
+378 HITFEDFSD
-387 SSEFAIATVVYEIV
+387 SSEFAIATVIHEII
-401 IKKDIQERKISLFD
+401 IKKDIQERKLSLFD

-420 FHESVSFGIETEI
+420 FEEPVSFGIEAEI
-433 DDIKRYFF
+433 DEIKRYFF

-446 DGSFDIKEQELTL
+446 DGDFNIKEQELTL
-459 FEMNEYTEMVEIFE
+459 FEMDEYTEMVEIFE
-473 QGRTDSETV
+473 QGRTNSESV
-482 KGVIRFADGSV
+482 KGVIRFADGSI

-507 KDIADLLENDDN
+507 KEIAELLENGDN

-524 ERREALL
+524 ERREDLL

-537 KLYIDCNRCYYFVG
+537 KLYEDCNQSYYFVG

-563 ACVVRCVEG
+563 SCVVRSVEG
-572 YDEATV
+572 YDGATV

-602 PFKYLRE
+602 LFKYLRE
-609 YVNSIV
+609 YIKSLSAL

>member
-1 MIRLPGNFWGGV
+1 
-13 LMSSIIKTNQLECYI
+13 MSSSIKTNQLVC
-28 DREHFTD
+28 FTD
-35 YYDVYYLETID
+35 RKQFADCYDVYYLETID

-62 NDIKSIKF
+62 NDIKAIKF

-75 VYLLLQ
+75 VYLMLQ
-81 TNPANKDKIKSLL
+81 TNPDNKDKLKRLL
-94 PEIEDGDKY
+94 PGIEDGDKY

-109 VSELPD
+109 VSELSD

-122 LNALGSYDSEF
+122 LNALGSYDSKF

-161 IWRVPCLE
+161 IWKVPCLE
-169 LSVTKDMRLNLNV
+169 LSVTKEMCLNLNV

-191 NHITFTKKKFEDY
+191 NRITFTKKKFEDY

-230 QIDGTKTEIPFLDLQ
+230 QVDGTKTEIPFLDLQ
-245 NKAKF
+245 SIAKF

-262 NTFNEKYSGICKI
+262 KTFNEKYSDICKI

-289 KSVRKENTKRIKE
+289 KSVQKENAKRIRE
-302 VLEEEGVQLIDQI
+302 VLEEKGVQLIDQI

-320 AIFTE
+320 AIFTD

-335 DITPTI
+335 DIRPTI

-348 RLNIMIIHN
+348 KLNFMIIHN

-365 DPHDKVYEDAAVQ
+365 DPHDKVYEDTAVQ
-378 HITFENFLD
+378 HITFEDFSD
-387 SSEFAIATVVYEIV
+387 SSEFAIATVVHEII

-420 FHESVSFGIETEI
+420 FAEPVSFGIETEI
-433 DDIKRYFF
+433 DEIKRYFF

-446 DGSFDIKEQELTL
+446 DGGFEIKEQESTL
-459 FEMNEYTEMVEIFE
+459 FEVDEYTEMVEIFE
-473 QGRTDSETV
+473 QGRTESESV
-482 KGVIRFADGSV
+482 KGVIRFADGSI
-493 NVIKDAGL
+493 NVIKDAGIF
-501 YTVPEI
+501 TVPEI
-507 KDIADLLENDDN
+507 GDIAELLDNGDN
-519 KLRGK
+519 KLRGR
-524 ERREALL
+524 ERREELL

-537 KLYIDCNRCYYFVG
+537 KMYEDDGRCYYFVG

-563 ACVVRCVEG
+563 ACVIRSVEG
-572 YDEATV
+572 YVGAEV
-578 KFEEMLPMMN
+578 IFEQMLPMMN

-595 QLTVMPF
+595 QLTVLPF

-609 YVNSIV
+609 YIGKLKKI

>member
-1 MIRLPGNFWGGV
+1 MLG
-13 LMSSIIKTNQLECYI
+13 
-28 DREHFTD
+28 
-35 YYDVYYLETID
+35 
-46 KYIKRGAYIL
+46 
-56 DVAELD
+56 
-62 NDIKSIKF
+62 
-70 ESGKR
+70 
-75 VYLLLQ
+75 
-81 TNPANKDKIKSLL
+81 
-94 PEIEDGDKY
+94 IEDGDKY

-109 VSELPD
+109 VSELSD

-161 IWRVPCLE
+161 IWRVTCLE
-169 LSVTKDMRLNLNV
+169 LSVTKEMCLNLNV

-191 NHITFTKKKFEDY
+191 NRITFTKKKFEDY

-219 KDDSETCFIMR
+219 KDDNETCFIMR

-245 NKAKF
+245 NIAKF

-262 NTFNEKYSGICKI
+262 NTFNEKYSDMCKI

-289 KSVRKENTKRIKE
+289 KSVQKENAKRIKD
-302 VLEEEGVQLIDQI
+302 VLEEKGVQLIDQI
-315 GDEYS
+315 DDEYS
-320 AIFTE
+320 AIFTQ
-325 NIKSLLESKY
+325 NIKALLESKY
-335 DITPTI
+335 EISPTI

-348 RLNIMIIHN
+348 KLNIMIIHN

-365 DPHDKVYEDAAVQ
+365 DPHDKIYEDAVVQ
-378 HITFENFLD
+378 HITFEDFSD
-387 SSEFAIATVVYEIV
+387 SSEFAIATVVHEII

-415 WSKLG
+415 WSNLG
-420 FHESVSFGIETEI
+420 FEESVSFGIETEI
-433 DDIKRYFF
+433 EDIKRYFF

-446 DGSFDIKEQELTL
+446 DGSFDITEREFTL

-473 QGRTDSETV
+473 QGRTDYETV
-482 KGVIRFADGSV
+482 KGVIRFADGSI

-501 YTVPEI
+501 FTVPEI
-507 KDIADLLENDDN
+507 SEIAELLDNGDN

-524 ERREALL
+524 ERREELL
-531 SSCLDI
+531 PSCLDI
-537 KLYIDCNRCYYFVG
+537 KMYGDNGRCYYFVG

-563 ACVVRCVEG
+563 ACVIRSVEG
-572 YDEATV
+572 YAGSEV
-578 KFEEMLPMMN
+578 KFAQMLPMMN
-588 VTFVHNG
+588 VTFIHNG
-595 QLTVMPF
+595 QLTVLPF

-609 YVNSIV
+609 YVDNML

>member
-1 MIRLPGNFWGGV
+1 
-13 LMSSIIKTNQLECYI
+13 MSSSIKTNQLVC
-28 DREHFTD
+28 FTD
-35 YYDVYYLETID
+35 RKQFADCYDVYYLETID

-62 NDIKSIKF
+62 NDIKAIKF

-75 VYLLLQ
+75 VYLMLQ
-81 TNPANKDKIKSLL
+81 INPDNKDKLKRLL
-94 PEIEDGDKY
+94 PGIEDGDKY

-109 VSELPD
+109 VSELSD

-122 LNALGSYDSEF
+122 LNALGSYDSKF

-161 IWRVPCLE
+161 IWKVPCLE
-169 LSVTKDMRLNLNV
+169 LSVIKEMCLNLNV

-191 NHITFTKKKFEDY
+191 NRITFTKKKFEDY

-219 KDDSETCFIMR
+219 KDDNETCFIMR

-245 NKAKF
+245 SVAKF

-262 NTFNEKYSGICKI
+262 KAFNEKYSDICKI

-289 KSVRKENTKRIKE
+289 KSVQKENTKRIKE
-302 VLEEEGVQLIDQI
+302 VLEEKGVQLIDQI

-320 AIFTE
+320 AIFTD

-335 DITPTI
+335 DIRPTI

-348 RLNIMIIHN
+348 KLNIMIIHN

-365 DPHDKVYEDAAVQ
+365 DSHDKAYEDAAVQ
-378 HITFENFLD
+378 HITFEDFSD
-387 SSEFAIATVVYEIV
+387 SSEFAIATVIHEII
-401 IKKDIQERKISLFD
+401 IKKDIQERKLSLFD

-420 FHESVSFGIETEI
+420 FEEPVSFGIEAEI
-433 DDIKRYFF
+433 DEIKRYFF

-446 DGSFDIKEQELTL
+446 DGDFNIKEQELTL
-459 FEMNEYTEMVEIFE
+459 FEMDEYTEMVEIFE
-473 QGRTDSETV
+473 QGRTNSESV
-482 KGVIRFADGSV
+482 KGVIRFADGSI

-507 KDIADLLENDDN
+507 KEIAELLENGDN

-524 ERREALL
+524 ERREDLL

-537 KLYIDCNRCYYFVG
+537 KLYEDCNQSYYFVG

-563 ACVVRCVEG
+563 SCVVRSVEG
-572 YDEATV
+572 YDGATV

-602 PFKYLRE
+602 LFKYLRE
-609 YVNSIV
+609 YIKSLSAL

>member
-1 MIRLPGNFWGGV
+1 
-13 LMSSIIKTNQLECYI
+13 MSSSIKTNQLECSI
-28 DREHFTD
+28 DREQFTAC
-35 YYDVYYLETID
+35 YDVYYLETID

-62 NDIKSIKF
+62 NNIKSIKF

-75 VYLLLQ
+75 VYLMLQ
-81 TNPANKDKIKSLL
+81 INPDNKDKLKGLL
-94 PEIEDGDKY
+94 QGIEDGDKY

-109 VSELPD
+109 VSELSD

-161 IWRVPCLE
+161 IWRVTCLE
-169 LSVTKDMRLNLNV
+169 LSVTKEMCLNLNV

-191 NHITFTKKKFEDY
+191 NRITFTKKKFEDY

-219 KDDSETCFIMR
+219 KDDNETCFIMR

-245 NKAKF
+245 NIAKF

-262 NTFNEKYSGICKI
+262 NTFNEKYSDMCKI

-289 KSVRKENTKRIKE
+289 KSVQKENAKRIKD
-302 VLEEEGVQLIDQI
+302 VLEEKGVQLIDQI
-315 GDEYS
+315 DDEYS
-320 AIFTE
+320 AIFTQ
-325 NIKSLLESKY
+325 NIKALLESKY
-335 DITPTI
+335 EISPTI

-348 RLNIMIIHN
+348 KLNIMIIHN

-365 DPHDKVYEDAAVQ
+365 DPHDKIYEDAVVQ
-378 HITFENFLD
+378 HITFEDFSD
-387 SSEFAIATVVYEIV
+387 SSEFAIATVVHEII

-415 WSKLG
+415 WSNLG
-420 FHESVSFGIETEI
+420 FEESVSFGIETEI
-433 DDIKRYFF
+433 EDIKRYFF

-446 DGSFDIKEQELTL
+446 DGSFDITEREFTL

-473 QGRTDSETV
+473 QGRTDYETV
-482 KGVIRFADGSV
+482 KGVIRFADGSI

-501 YTVPEI
+501 FTVPEI
-507 KDIADLLENDDN
+507 SEIAELLDNGDN

-524 ERREALL
+524 ERREELL
-531 SSCLDI
+531 PSCLDI
-537 KLYIDCNRCYYFVG
+537 KMYGDNGRCYYFVG

-563 ACVVRCVEG
+563 ACVIRSVEG
-572 YDEATV
+572 YAGSEV
-578 KFEEMLPMMN
+578 KFAQMLPMMN
-588 VTFVHNG
+588 VTFIHNG
-595 QLTVMPF
+595 QLTVLPF

-609 YVNSIV
+609 YVDNML

>member
-1 MIRLPGNFWGGV
+1 MPG
-13 LMSSIIKTNQLECYI
+13 
-28 DREHFTD
+28 
-35 YYDVYYLETID
+35 
-46 KYIKRGAYIL
+46 
-56 DVAELD
+56 
-62 NDIKSIKF
+62 
-70 ESGKR
+70 
-75 VYLLLQ
+75 
-81 TNPANKDKIKSLL
+81 
-94 PEIEDGDKY
+94 IEEGDKY

-109 VSELPD
+109 VSELSD
-115 DIIVQLL
+115 DIIIQLL

-150 IKHGKEKNADV
+150 IKHGKEKNTDV
-161 IWRVPCLE
+161 IWKVPCME
-169 LSVTKDMRLNLNV
+169 LSVSKEMCLNLNV

-191 NHITFTKKKFEDY
+191 NRIIFTKKKFEDY

-230 QIDGTKTEIPFLDLQ
+230 QVDGTKTEIPFLDLQ
-245 NKAKF
+245 SVAKF

-262 NTFNEKYSGICKI
+262 KAFNEKYSDICKI

-289 KSVRKENTKRIKE
+289 KSVQKENAKRIRE
-302 VLEEEGVQLIDQI
+302 VLEEKGVQLIDQI

-320 AIFTE
+320 AIFTD

-335 DITPTI
+335 DIRPTI

-348 RLNIMIIHN
+348 KLNIMIIHN

-378 HITFENFLD
+378 HITFEDFSD
-387 SSEFAIATVVYEIV
+387 SSEFAIATVVHEII
-401 IKKDIQERKISLFD
+401 IKKDIQERKLSLFD
-415 WSKLG
+415 WRELG
-420 FHESVSFGIETEI
+420 FEEPVSFGIEAEI
-433 DDIKRYFF
+433 EDIKRYFF

-446 DGSFDIKEQELTL
+446 DGSFEIKEQELTL

-473 QGRTDSETV
+473 QGRTNSETV
-482 KGVIRFADGSV
+482 NGVIRFADGSI

-507 KDIADLLENDDN
+507 KEIAELLENGDN

-524 ERREALL
+524 ERREDLL

-537 KLYIDCNRCYYFVG
+537 KLYKECARSHYFVG
-551 TIGEGMRQNIQR
+551 TVGEGMRQNIQR
-563 ACVVRCVEG
+563 ACVVRSVEG
-572 YDEATV
+572 YDGAVV

-609 YVNSIV
+609 YVKTLNIS

>member
-1 MIRLPGNFWGGV
+1 
-13 LMSSIIKTNQLECYI
+13 MSSSIKTNQLECSI
-28 DREHFTD
+28 DREQFTTC
-35 YYDVYYLETID
+35 YDVYYLETID

-75 VYLLLQ
+75 VYLMLQ
-81 TNPANKDKIKSLL
+81 TNLDNKDKLKSLL
-94 PEIEDGDKY
+94 LGIEDGDKY

-109 VSELPD
+109 VSELSD

-161 IWRVPCLE
+161 IWKVPCLE
-169 LSVTKDMRLNLNV
+169 LSVTKEMCLNLSV

-191 NHITFTKKKFEDY
+191 NRITFTKKKFEDY

-219 KDDSETCFIMR
+219 KDDNETCFIMR

-245 NKAKF
+245 SIEKF
-250 QHTKMGVLNSVL
+250 QHTKMGVLNSIL
-262 NTFNEKYSGICKI
+262 NAFNEKYSRICKI
-275 EFACKEISSRLDYS
+275 EFAHKEISQRLDYS
-289 KSVRKENTKRIKE
+289 KSVQKENIKRIKT
-302 VLEEEGVQLIDQI
+302 VLEEKVVQLIDQI
-315 GDEYS
+315 DDEYS
-320 AIFTE
+320 AIFTQ
-325 NIKSLLESKY
+325 NIRALLESKY
-335 DITPTI
+335 EIRPTI

-348 RLNIMIIHN
+348 KLNIMIIHN

-378 HITFENFLD
+378 HITFEDFSD
-387 SSEFAIATVVYEIV
+387 SSEFAIATVVHEII

-415 WSKLG
+415 WSKLR
-420 FHESVSFGIETEI
+420 FEESVSFGIETEI

-446 DGSFDIKEQELTL
+446 DGSFEIKEQELTL

-473 QGRTDSETV
+473 QGRTNSETV
-482 KGVIRFADGSV
+482 KGVIRFADDSI

-507 KDIADLLENDDN
+507 KEIAELLEIGDN

-524 ERREALL
+524 ERREELL

-537 KLYIDCNRCYYFVG
+537 KLYADCNRSHYFVG

-563 ACVVRCVEG
+563 ACVVRSIEG
-572 YDEATV
+572 YDGANV

-602 PFKYLRE
+602 PFKYLKE
-609 YVNSIV
+609 YVNRIE